1 MPTNQTHRQAFER
14 DTIPK
19 PVGLGSFQ
27 ASGQSSSRFH
37 QVVIKLWPETAAI
50 VAGVR
55 HGS

>member
-1 MPTNQTHRQAFER
+1 MRTSQAIQRVIER

-19 PVGLGSFQ
+19 PVGLGSRQ
-27 ASGQSSSRFH
+27 ASVKSSSSLH
-37 QVVIKLWPETAAI
+37 QVLFKLWLESACI